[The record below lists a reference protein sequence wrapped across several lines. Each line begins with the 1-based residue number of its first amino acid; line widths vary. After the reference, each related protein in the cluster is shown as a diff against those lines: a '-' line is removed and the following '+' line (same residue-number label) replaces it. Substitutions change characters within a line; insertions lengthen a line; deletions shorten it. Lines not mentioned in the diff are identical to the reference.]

1 MNNPLI
7 DFLQLIRPIEKED
20 QLIIGEAFIR
30 RSIPEGECLS
40 QPGTINRNLFFI
52 CEGVLRIVKQNE
64 KGNPVIHFFLK
75 GNQFCT
81 ILKSFTEGIAAEE
94 SIEAACNTE
103 IMTISKSRLMALY
116 EKLPYVKVMIDETIQ
131 ATLLEKIN
139 IRNRYLGL
147 DSAMKYR
154 LFLTTQSDIALK
166 ISLSDI
172 ASYLGITPQSL
183 SRIRK
188 NISHSPAEKK

>member
-7 DFLQLIRPIEKED
+7 DFLQLIRLIDKED
-20 QLIIGEAFIR
+20 QLIIGDAFTR
-30 RSIPEGECLS
+30 RIVSEGECLS
-40 QPGTINRNLFFI
+40 DPGSINRNLFFI
-52 CEGVLRIVKQNE
+52 CGGVLRIVKQNE

-81 ILKSFTEGIAAEE
+81 ILRSFTEGTIAEE
-94 SIEAACNTE
+94 SIEAACDAE
-103 IMTISKSRLMALY
+103 VMAISKSQLMALY
-116 EKLPYVKVMIDETIQ
+116 EKLPFIKVMIDETIQ

-147 DSAMKYR
+147 DSATKYR

-183 SRIRK
+183 SRIRR
-188 NISHSPAEKK
+188 NISHSSADKK